1 MKSSRWKLTTTQ
13 IGAIGEDIVASGL
26 MIASGGRLSPFQPV
40 ADDDGID
47 LLIYVKKTG
56 KALPIQVK
64 SRLSAIKKP
73 GKSERGNTVHFEI
86 RAVSVRSERH
96 AYLLAILLTKNLRNI
111 ERAWLIPMSDIAD
124 TLNKKRTQNK
134 YIMRANKSLDTNDKY
149 KQYQLK
155 NLQAVSEKLGAIFEK
170 GT

>member
-47 LLIYVKKTG
+47 LLIYDKKTG

-96 AYLLAILLTKNLRNI
+96 AYLLAILLTKDLRNV
-111 ERAWLIPMSDIAD
+111 ERAWLILVSDIAD

-134 YIMRANKSLDTNDKY
+134 YIMRASKSLDTNDKY
-149 KQYQLK
+149 KQY
-155 NLQAVSEKLGAIFEK
+155 
-170 GT
+170 

>member
-96 AYLLAILLTKNLRNI
+96 AYLLAILLTKDLRNI

-155 NLQAVSEKLGAIFEK
+155 NLQAISEKLGAIFEK